1 MRPGQG
7 PPGPCPGRQ
16 AAWRGAAA
24 RTYLSAQVGSSPGPA
39 YTAAMRH
46 DTRAPLWSALARA
59 CRRVLPAIAL
69 TSLLGAPV
77 DAGQA
82 PRPSADDAGDPTWT
96 RRLQLA
102 DGRTFVSDGA
112 MAVDAAIAKP
122 SGIEAMQ
129 AVPGAVIDRY
139 LQAPFATEVRAT
151 ALTPNGGR
159 YVTPNGTLLGSRYVD
174 FLRRKVAQRNLRF
187 RLNGDR
193 DPVVVV
199 LDGRPIAVLMPM
211 AK

>member
-1 MRPGQG
+1 MH
-7 PPGPCPGRQ
+7 
-16 AAWRGAAA
+16 
-24 RTYLSAQVGSSPGPA
+24 
-39 YTAAMRH
+39 H
-46 DTRAPLWSALARA
+46 DTGAPLWSALARA
-59 CRRVLPAIAL
+59 GRRVLGAMAL
-69 TSLLGAPV
+69 AGLLGAPV

-82 PRPSADDAGDPTWT
+82 PRPSAADQAGDATWT

-102 DGRTFVSDGA
+102 DGRTFVTDGA
-112 MAVDAAIAKP
+112 MAIDAAIAKP
-122 SGIEAMQ
+122 ANLAALQ

-159 YVTPNGTLLGSRYVD
+159 YATPNGTLLSSRYVD
-174 FLRRKVAQRNLRF
+174 FLRRTVAQRNLRF

-199 LDGRPIAVLMPM
+199 LDGRPIAVLMPI